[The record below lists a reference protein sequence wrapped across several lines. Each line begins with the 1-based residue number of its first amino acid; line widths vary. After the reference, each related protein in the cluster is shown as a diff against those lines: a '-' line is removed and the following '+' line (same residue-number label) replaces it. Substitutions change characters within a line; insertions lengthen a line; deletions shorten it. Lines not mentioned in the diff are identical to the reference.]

1 LAVHTAATTTPVGE
15 ITMQSLDQALPAA
28 GMDLVTGAG
37 DRRRRIT
44 AIVGASSGNLVEW
57 YDFYAYAF
65 TSIYFAA
72 AFFPAGDTTS
82 QLMATAGI
90 FAVGFFMRPLG
101 GWLFGWLA
109 DTHGRKNSMVISV
122 LMMCAGSL
130 LIAILPTYATIG
142 AAAPLLLLVARL
154 VQGLSVGG
162 EYGTAATYMSEVAG
176 KGHRG
181 FYSSFQYV
189 TLIGGQ
195 LLALLVLVGLQVL
208 LSVDELKAWGWRIP
222 FVIGALT
229 AVVAM
234 YLRRSLVETGSEAA
248 MHSKEA
254 GSLRGLLKYKRSVL
268 LVLAFTMGG
277 SLYFYTFTTY
287 MQKYLV
293 NTAHMD
299 AKTVSVVMTGVLV
312 IYMLLQPVFGALSDR
327 IGRRNNMLLFSGI
340 ATLSSVPLLS
350 SLGQVSSPYVA
361 FSLALLALVIAS
373 FYTSISG
380 VVKAELFPGTV
391 RALGVGF
398 TYAVGN
404 ALFGGTAEY
413 VALSLKSAGREEWF
427 AWYVTALVAV
437 AFVAS
442 MLMPDTRRKSY
453 LDGTWESGS

>member
-1 LAVHTAATTTPVGE
+1 MAQIAIPSGA
-15 ITMQSLDQALPAA
+15 SLKPQPPGDT
-28 GMDLVTGAG
+28 DLVTGAG
-37 DRRRRIT
+37 DRSRRIK

-72 AFFPAGDTTS
+72 AFFPAGDRTS

-101 GWLFGWLA
+101 GWLFGWIA
-109 DTHGRKNSMVISV
+109 DKHGRKNSMVISV

-130 LIAILPTYATIG
+130 MIAVLPTYQTIG
-142 AAAPLLLLVARL
+142 ALAPALLLVARL
-154 VQGLSVGG
+154 AQGLSVGG

-195 LLALLVLVGLQVL
+195 LLALLVLVLLQQL
-208 LSVDELKAWGWRIP
+208 LTVDQLKAWGWRIP

-234 YLRRSLVETGSEAA
+234 YLRRSLVETGSEEA

-254 GSLRGLLKYKRSVL
+254 GSLLALLKHKRSVL

-299 AKTVSVVMTGVLV
+299 VNTVSAVITAVLV

-327 IGRRNNMLLFSGI
+327 IGRKNNMLLFSGS
-340 ATLSSVPLLS
+340 ATLATVPLLG

-361 FSLALLALVIAS
+361 FVLVLAALVIAS
-373 FYTSISG
+373 FYTAISG
-380 VVKAELFPGTV
+380 VVKAELFPSTV

-413 VALSLKSAGREEWF
+413 VALSLKASGREEWF
-427 AWYVTALVAV
+427 AWYVTTMVAV
-437 AFVAS
+437 AFAAS
-442 MLMPDTRRKSY
+442 VMMPDTRRKSY
-453 LDGTWESGS
+453 LDGTWGAET

>member
-1 LAVHTAATTTPVGE
+1 MDAGVLSITAT
-15 ITMQSLDQALPAA
+15 D
-28 GMDLVTGAG
+28 AG
-37 DRRRRIT
+37 DAGRRIR
-44 AIVGASSGNLVEW
+44 AIIGASSGNLVEW

-72 AFFPAGDTTS
+72 AFFPAADTTG
-82 QLMATAGI
+82 QLLATAGI

-101 GWLFGWLA
+101 GWLFGWIA
-109 DTHGRKNSMVISV
+109 DRHGRRNSMVISV

-130 LIAILPTYATIG
+130 MIAIMPTYATVGVSAQI
-142 AAAPLLLLVARL
+142 LLLVARL
-154 VQGLSVGG
+154 AQGLSVGG
-162 EYGTAATYMSEVAG
+162 EYGTAATYMSEVAS

-195 LLALLVLVGLQVL
+195 LLALLVLVLLQWA
-208 LSVDELKAWGWRIP
+208 LSSDQLKAWGWRIP

-234 YLRRSLVETGSEAA
+234 YLRRSLAETASEEA
-248 MHSKEA
+248 MHSKDA
-254 GSLRGLLKYKRSVL
+254 GSLTGLLHHKRAVL
-268 LVLAFTMGG
+268 MVLAFTMGG

-299 AKTVSVVMTGVLV
+299 PTTVSAVMTVVLV
-312 IYMLLQPVFGALSDR
+312 IYMVLQPVFGALSDQ
-327 IGRRNNMLLFSGI
+327 IGRRNNMILFSGL
-340 ATLSSVPLLS
+340 AMVGTVPLFN
-350 SLGQVSSPYVA
+350 SLGQVSSPYT
-361 FSLALLALVIAS
+361 ALPLVLGGLVIAS

-380 VVKAELFPGTV
+380 VVKAELFPATV

-413 VALSLKSAGREEWF
+413 VALSLKSAGHEGWF
-427 AWYVTALVAV
+427 PWYVSILVAV
-437 AFVAS
+437 ALAAS
-442 MLMPDTRRKSY
+442 LWMPDSRRYSF
-453 LDGTWESGS
+453 LDGTAQARM

>member
-1 LAVHTAATTTPVGE
+1 MAQIAIPSGA
-15 ITMQSLDQALPAA
+15 SLKPQPPGD
-28 GMDLVTGAG
+28 MDLVTGAG
-37 DRRRRIT
+37 DRSRRIK

-72 AFFPAGDTTS
+72 AFFPAGDRTS

-101 GWLFGWLA
+101 GWLFGWIA
-109 DTHGRKNSMVISV
+109 DKHGRKNSMVISV

-130 LIAILPTYATIG
+130 MIAVLPTYQTIG
-142 AAAPLLLLVARL
+142 ALAPALLLVARL
-154 VQGLSVGG
+154 AQGLSVGG

-195 LLALLVLVGLQVL
+195 LLALLVLVLLQQL
-208 LSVDELKAWGWRIP
+208 LTVDQLKAWGWRIP

-234 YLRRSLVETGSEAA
+234 YLRRSLVETGSEEA

-254 GSLRGLLKYKRSVL
+254 GSLLALLKHKRSVL

-299 AKTVSVVMTGVLV
+299 VNTVSAVITAVLI

-327 IGRRNNMLLFSGI
+327 IGRKNNMLLFSGS
-340 ATLSSVPLLS
+340 ATLATVPLLG

-361 FSLALLALVIAS
+361 FVLVLAALVIAS
-373 FYTSISG
+373 FYTAISG
-380 VVKAELFPGTV
+380 VVKAELFPSTV

-413 VALSLKSAGREEWF
+413 VALSLKASGREEWF
-427 AWYVTALVAV
+427 AWYVTTMVAV
-437 AFVAS
+437 AFAAS
-442 MLMPDTRRKSY
+442 VMMPDTRRKSY
-453 LDGTWESGS
+453 LDGTWGAET